1 VAEGR
6 TVGATGSTHGGHHG
20 NEHRFVNAR

>member
-20 NEHRFVNAR
+20 HEHRFVNAC